1 MGFTKKCIVSQ
12 HPKIGRKKRFIFG
25 KSVQN
30 PFFPVQNHNK
40 KKWVFQQNDSQP
52 IFLPSFDI
60 KTEKFWE
67 FSNPN
72 KTVETD
78 KNAWN

>member
-1 MGFTKKCIVSQ
+1 MHYFLTPKNRKEKKS
-12 HPKIGRKKRFIFG
+12 FNFG
-25 KSVQN
+25 KSIQN

-60 KTEKFWE
+60 KTAEFRE

-72 KTVETD
+72 KTVETQ
-78 KNAWN
+78 KNSWN